1 MARIELVN
9 FSLKYYGHKK
19 ETLSNINLSFT
30 TDEKI
35 LLLSPS
41 GCGKS
46 SLLLCLLGIIQR
58 NNLGET
64 SGSIAIDGIPIEDIT
79 SMEIAKIFGVV
90 FQDSESQ
97 FCTLYP
103 EDELA
108 FSLENTCTHPE
119 KIGEKIEKVL
129 KQIKMEDKKSEML
142 LNLSGGEQQK
152 IAIGSSLAVESK
164 MLLLDE
170 PTANLDTLGRLE
182 INELITSLD
191 NGYLLIEHNFEKWL
205 DTITRAII
213 IDKNGTIRVD
223 SNKENFLDKNK
234 GILIELGLLRG
245 IEGEKINNYNN
256 NMSSNRGEVFL
267 EIKNLNFKYEEKEIL
282 KNLSFNLNSGEIIAL
297 LGKNGAGKTTLSK
310 ILGGMETRFSGK
322 VIYRG
327 KNIKKISK
335 KKLYSELTY
344 VFQNP
349 EHQFIK
355 DSVRDEIELFKEI
368 HGDEMSLD
376 TILARYN
383 LAGVKNE
390 NPFALSGGEKRRLS
404 VAIMLSK
411 KHKILI
417 LDEPTYGLDYSN
429 TRELM
434 DQIKDLANKG
444 MGVIIITHNMNLVK
458 EYATKAL
465 VLKKGKKSYFGSIKD
480 LFENREFLEKAKKI
494 KKNVTLCDSRK
505 VKRCLGR

>member
-1 MARIELVN
+1 MARVKLIN
-9 FSLKYYGHKK
+9 FSLKYYGHRK
-19 ETLSNINLSFT
+19 ETLSNINLSFN

-41 GCGKS
+41 GYGKS

-64 SGSIAIDGIPIEDIT
+64 SGKITIDGINIEEMSPIE
-79 SMEIAKIFGVV
+79 IARNFGIV
-90 FQDSESQ
+90 FQDSENQ
-97 FCTLYP
+97 FCTMYP
-103 EDELA
+103 EDEIA
-108 FSLENTCTHPE
+108 FSLENFCIPTE
-119 KIGEKIEKVL
+119 EMGIKIEKVL
-129 KQIKMEDKKSEML
+129 KQVKIEDKKRDML

-152 IAIGSSLAVESK
+152 VAIGSSLAVESK

-170 PTANLDTLGRLE
+170 PTANLDTLGRDE
-182 INELITSLD
+182 INQLITSLD
-191 NGYLLIEHNFEKWL
+191 TGYLLVEHNFEEWL
-205 DTITRAII
+205 DTITRTII

-223 SNKENFLDKNK
+223 SNGEDFLDKNRD
-234 GILIELGLLRG
+234 ILIELGLSKKVEENE
-245 IEGEKINNYNN
+245 ISTYNDN
-256 NMSSNRGEVFL
+256 LFLNKTDKLL
-267 EIKNLNFKYEEKEIL
+267 EIKNLNFSYAEKEIL
-282 KNLSFNLNSGEIIAL
+282 NDISFDVNAGEIIAL

-310 ILGGMETRFSGK
+310 ILGGMETKFSGE
-322 VIYRG
+322 VAYRG

-335 KKLYSELTY
+335 EKLYSELTY

-368 HGDEMSLD
+368 HGEEIGLD
-376 TILARYN
+376 AILEKYN
-383 LAGVKNE
+383 LEGVKDE
-390 NPFALSGGEKRRLS
+390 NPFTISGGQKRRLS

-417 LDEPTYGLDYSN
+417 LDEPTFGLDYFN

-434 DQIKDLANKG
+434 VQIKELAKKG
-444 MGVIIITHNMNLVK
+444 MGIIMITHNLNIVK

-465 VLKKGKKSYFGSIKD
+465 VLKEGQNSYFGSVEN
-480 LFENREFLEKAKKI
+480 LFENREFLEKAKI
-494 KKNVTLCDSRK
+494 IGKNTKLWKSKEKNYV
-505 VKRCLGR
+505 